1 MKTIEAQEVQTV
13 LLSIKSKSNQTSFW
27 RYFRKNWQ
35 IYSMIAPGIL
45 FFFLFKYVPLA
56 GSIIAFQDY
65 NVFGGFLGSPFVGLK
80 HFANLF
86 SYPEFYRVMSN
97 TLLISLYQ
105 LAFGFPAPIL
115 LALLLNEVRKVIF
128 KRTIQT
134 IIYMPHF
141 LSWVIVGGLVINFLS
156 PSSGILNQLL
166 KSLGLEPIFFMQ
178 EPKFFRSIVV
188 SSGVWKEVGWG
199 TIIYLAALT
208 GINPELYEAAEVD
221 GAGRLKQVF
230 SITIPS
236 LLPTIIILLLL
247 RIGHIL
253 DLGFEQVYILLNPL
267 VVETGEILDTYIYRI
282 GLLGAQYSYTTAIGI
297 FKSVIGLILVMGA
310 NYLSR
315 KSTGNSIY

>member
-1 MKTIEAQEVQTV
+1 MKTIQSQKAQAVR
-13 LLSIKSKSNQTSFW
+13 LSIQTKTHQTSFW
-27 RYFRKNWQ
+27 NYFKKNWQ
-35 IYSMIAPGIL
+35 IYSMIAPGIV
-45 FFFLFKYVPLA
+45 FFLLFKYVPLA

-65 NVFGGFLGSPFVGLK
+65 NVFGGFLNSPFVGLK
-80 HFANLF
+80 HFSNLF
-86 SYPEFYRVMSN
+86 AYPEFYQVMSN

-105 LAFGFPAPIL
+105 LVLGFPAPIL
-115 LALLLNEVRKVIF
+115 LALLLNEVRKVLF

-166 KSLGLEPIFFMQ
+166 KALGLESIFFMQ
-178 EPKFFRSIVV
+178 EPKYFRSIVV
-188 SSGVWKEVGWG
+188 FSGIWKEVGWG

-236 LLPTIIILLLL
+236 LMPTIIILLLL

-297 FKSVIGLILVMGA
+297 FKSAVGLILVMGA
-310 NYLSR
+310 NFISR
-315 KSTGNSIY
+315 KTTGNSIY

>member
-1 MKTIEAQEVQTV
+1 MNTVSSQETHAAG
-13 LLSIKSKSNQTSFW
+13 LSSQVKSDRTSFW
-27 RYFRKNWQ
+27 TYVRKNWQ
-35 IYSMIAPGIL
+35 IYTMIAPGIL

-65 NVFGGFLGSPFVGLK
+65 NVFGGFFGSPFVGLK
-80 HFANLF
+80 HFNNLF
-86 SYPEFYRVMSN
+86 TYPEFYRVMSN
-97 TLLISLYQ
+97 TLLISFYQ

-115 LALLLNEVRKVIF
+115 LALLLNEVGKIAY
-128 KRTIQT
+128 KRTVQT
-134 IIYMPHF
+134 IVYMPHF

-156 PSSGILNQLL
+156 PSSGVLNKVLQAFGME
-166 KSLGLEPIFFMQ
+166 SIFFMQ
-178 EPKFFRSIVV
+178 EPQYFRSIVV
-188 SSGVWKEVGWG
+188 TSGIWKEVGWG

-221 GAGRLKQVF
+221 GAGRFRQVF
-230 SITIPS
+230 SITIPC
-236 LLPTIIILLLL
+236 LMPTIVILLLL

-297 FKSVIGLILVMGA
+297 FKSAVGLILVMGA